1 MQSVVR
7 VAVPVRIL
15 PVLTILLLAVAS
27 AMAQTQ
33 ERKLMDRMLKPDLQR
48 GNCFQ
53 GRAYNGGGGS
63 MSIRTSS
70 AADRTFAGTKGA
82 NIKDFAFTRSF
93 LGLKNPW
100 FGNRVCET
108 KDASTWSR
116 SVVMNANKAV
126 DVRKAEAVG
135 SYYNSG
141 KEARFGSPVVPVRQF
156 IPAPASPGA
165 VSQITDKIK
174 TNMTIDE
181 IRDLLNK
188 PR

>member
-1 MQSVVR
+1 
-7 VAVPVRIL
+7 
-15 PVLTILLLAVAS
+15 
-27 AMAQTQ
+27 MAQTQ

-48 GNCFQ
+48 GNPFQ
-53 GRAYNGGGGS
+53 SRSYSGGGAMALRPAQMGG
-63 MSIRTSS
+63 
-70 AADRTFAGTKGA
+70 RTFEGAKGA

-100 FGNRVCET
+100 FGKKVCET
-108 KDASTWSR
+108 KDASLWSK
-116 SVVMNANKAV
+116 SVVMNADKEV
-126 DVRKAEAVG
+126 PVRKAEAVG
-135 SYYNSG
+135 SYYSSG
-141 KEARFGSPVVPVRQF
+141 KTANFGSPVVPVREF

-174 TNMTIDE
+174 DKMTIDE